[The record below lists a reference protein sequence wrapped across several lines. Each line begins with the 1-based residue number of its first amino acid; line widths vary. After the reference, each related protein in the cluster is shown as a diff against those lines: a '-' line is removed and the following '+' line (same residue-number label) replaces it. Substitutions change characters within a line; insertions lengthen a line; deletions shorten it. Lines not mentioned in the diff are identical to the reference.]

1 MRMPGLWEII
11 LVIAIIVIAVVAA
24 RIFRGRRIA
33 RRDNEVS
40 EGGSAVNSSVQAPG
54 PRRIVR
60 RTGFAGIAVGILL
73 LLASITL
80 VQAAFKIYPWALA
93 VIIIGGILVFLTR
106 KKR

>member
-1 MRMPGLWEII
+1 MPGLWEII
-11 LVIAIIVIAVVAA
+11 LVVAVIVIAVVAA
-24 RIFRGRRIA
+24 RIFRGGRIA
-33 RRDNEVS
+33 RRENETS
-40 EGGSAVNSSVQAPG
+40 EGNPAAASSLPAPG

-73 LLASITL
+73 LLASVTL